1 MNQIEALRRLQ
12 SLGSPV
18 VESRDVSALLK
29 VSASNATTILR
40 RLAGEGLIIHLS
52 RGRWLVDKELDRLA
66 LPELISA
73 PYPAYTSLQSAL
85 FHHGLIEQIPS
96 NLYAVT
102 LARPHR
108 IRTPMGT
115 ISFHRMPPELFIGF
129 ELASG
134 SGAKIATPEKA
145 MFDLLYLAPARS
157 RLFSRLP
164 DFSIPRRF
172 QWQRLKEYTQRVK
185 SLGRRTYLAER
196 TRAIKS
202 AATTARK

>member
-12 SLGSPV
+12 TLATPV

-40 RLAGEGLIIHLS
+40 RLAGEGLIVHLS
-52 RGRWLVDKELDRLA
+52 RGRWLLDENLDRLA

-102 LARPHR
+102 PARPHQVW
-108 IRTPMGT
+108 TPMVM
-115 ISFHRMPPELFIGF
+115 ISFHRMPPDLFTGF
-129 ELASG
+129 ELSARSD
-134 SGAKIATPEKA
+134 AKIAIPEKA
-145 MFDLLYLAPARS
+145 LFDLLYLAPGRS
-157 RLFSRLP
+157 RLFSKLP
-164 DFSIPRRF
+164 ELSIPRGF
-172 QWQRLKEYTQRVK
+172 QWQRLREYTQRVK
-185 SLGRRTYLAER
+185 SSGRRTYIAER
-196 TRAIKS
+196 IREIKS
-202 AATTARK
+202 ATATS